1 MEYVFSD
8 AVKEVLE
15 KRGLKEDDI
24 KAVIDYAESSNDK
37 ITDGSKFI
45 AKKVIGDL
53 TVYADYSM
61 DGDKAVVNAGY
72 AHRMK
77 VLDIVMDTKDTD
89 WTYVKTGAKVR
100 GGHTNLTYMGATRS
114 GPSLVEP
121 VSGESW
127 FEEYLAASALAA
139 AEGLFEQKRA

>member
-8 AVKEVLE
+8 AVKEVLA
-15 KRGLKEDDI
+15 KRGLKEDDV
-24 KAVIDYAESSNDK
+24 KAVIDYAESSKDK
-37 ITDGSKFI
+37 ITDGKRFI

-53 TVYADYSM
+53 TVYADYGV
-61 DGDKAVVNAGY
+61 DGGKAVVNAGY

-77 VLDIVMDTKDTD
+77 ILDIVLETEDSE
-89 WTYVKTGAKVR
+89 WTYVKNGAKIR
-100 GGHTNLTYMGATRS
+100 KGHTNLTFMGATRS

-121 VSGESW
+121 ASGESW
-127 FEEYLAASALAA
+127 IEEYLAASALAA